1 MDASLQ
7 EIAAVS
13 EDMTPAAESDSPL
26 KLPLSLSSPISLAE
40 AAQIAIVILGVLA
53 IAYFARTVVLPVL
66 AAWVIATAL
75 KPPVRGLRKWHF
87 PTPVAAALVVSA
99 FIISAGSAT
108 WYLGRPA
115 VNWLNAAPENLP
127 RLKDKFRPLL
137 QPAVR
142 LTAAASSVGKLS
154 SSDETSKPSQPVEV
168 KDDRVAKTVVSW
180 TGDFIA
186 GAGKTL
192 ALVFLMLASGELFMQ
207 KLVRLLPTLRDK
219 KQAVEMIREVQQ
231 KVSMYLFSVAL
242 VNVCFGAIVGLAFYL
257 IGLPNAWMWGGVV
270 AVANLIPYFG
280 PLLGVMVVGL
290 AGLLAFDTVSMG
302 LLPALVYFVLHL
314 MEANLVTPCILG
326 HRFTLNP
333 VVIFVALIFFLWL
346 WGVTGALLAVPILTT
361 AKAMC
366 ERIPALSTVDEF
378 LSK

>member
-1 MDASLQ
+1 MDARFQ
-7 EIAAVS
+7 EIAVAD
-13 EDMTPAAESDSPL
+13 EDTPAAEESDSSL
-26 KLPLSLSSPISLAE
+26 KLPLSLYCPISLAQ
-40 AAQIAIVILGVLA
+40 AAQITIVILGVLA
-53 IAYFARTVVLPVL
+53 TAYFARTVVLPVL

-87 PTPVAAALVVSA
+87 PTPIAAALVVSA
-99 FIISAGSAT
+99 FIITAGSAT

-115 VNWLNAAPENLP
+115 VSWLNSAPENFP

-137 QPAVR
+137 QPAAR

-154 SSDETSKPSQPVEV
+154 STDETSKPSPPVEV
-168 KDDRVAKTVVSW
+168 KDDRVTNTVVSW

-207 KLVRLLPTLRDK
+207 KVVRLLPTLRDK

-231 KVSMYLFSVAL
+231 KISTYLFSVAL
-242 VNVCFGAIVGLAFYL
+242 INVCFGSIVGLAFYF
-257 IGLPNAWMWGGVV
+257 IGLPNASMWGGVV

-280 PLLGVMVVGL
+280 PLLGVMAVGL

-302 LLPALVYFVLHL
+302 LLPALVYFGLHL
-314 MEANLVTPCILG
+314 LEANFITPCILG

-346 WGVTGALLAVPILTT
+346 WGVAGTLLAVPILTT